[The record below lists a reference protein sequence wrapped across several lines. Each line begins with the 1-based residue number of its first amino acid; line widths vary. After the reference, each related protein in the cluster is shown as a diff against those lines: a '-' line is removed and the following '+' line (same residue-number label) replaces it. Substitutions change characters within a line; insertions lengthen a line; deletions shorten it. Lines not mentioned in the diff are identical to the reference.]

1 MQCEDFEQVI
11 EERGFAELPEAA
23 QAHAAGCLS
32 CTALL
37 EDFATLLAAAREIPA
52 EVEPPARVWVAL
64 EAQLVAEGIIR
75 QPQIAALTTK
85 TPAWW
90 KSFATLLSGRML
102 ATAGVA
108 ALVLV
113 AGVYQIRQ
121 HPATGAV
128 QGSPAGVS
136 ETYAETDS
144 TLDREEQSLG
154 PMQNVGTLGNGASN
168 VDAALRENLATI
180 NAFIKECRKRL
191 EEDPNDPMAREYLS
205 TAYQQKAEILAAMM
219 ERGRSVN

>member
-1 MQCEDFEQVI
+1 MLCKDFKQSI
-11 EERGFAELPEAA
+11 EENGFAQLPEAA

-32 CTALL
+32 CTALV
-37 EDFATLLAAAREIPA
+37 EDFSAILTAARQIPA

-64 EAQLVAEGIIR
+64 EAQLQAEGIIR
-75 QPQIAALTTK
+75 PLKIVIPAE
-85 TPAWW
+85 TPAGW
-90 KSFATLLSGRML
+90 KSFGTLIRGRIL

-108 ALVLV
+108 ALVLI

-121 HPATGAV
+121 RPVDGTKRANMVAV
-128 QGSPAGVS
+128 P
-136 ETYAETDS
+136 EPFAETGT
-144 TLDREEQSLG
+144 TLDQEEQSLG
-154 PMQNVGTLGNGASN
+154 PIQTASTISGGVSN
-168 VDAALRENLATI
+168 VDVALRENLATV

-191 EEDPNDPMAREYLS
+191 QEDSNDPMAREYLS